1 MTFDMSFNIF
11 SNVYFFLFFL
21 LDISLYG
28 SFLSR
33 RSEESRILFYTD
45 LL

>member
-1 MTFDMSFNIF
+1 MTFDMSFNILF
-11 SNVYFFLFFL
+11 NVHSFLFFL
-21 LDISLYG
+21 SDLSLYG

-33 RSEESRILFYTD
+33 RSEESRILFYKD